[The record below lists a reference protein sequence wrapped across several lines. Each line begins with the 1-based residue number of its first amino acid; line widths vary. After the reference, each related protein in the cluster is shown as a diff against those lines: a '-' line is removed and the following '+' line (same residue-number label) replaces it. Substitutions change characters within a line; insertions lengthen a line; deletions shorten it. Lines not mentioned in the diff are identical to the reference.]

1 MQGFACLCRRYGYLV
16 SLFNVPAL
24 ASLLQREQ
32 FLARLLTEV
41 VLAYDALL
49 RLQFGYV
56 LILVVGHEVTYYAHV
71 VGSRRRVYHY
81 AVRIFRSHLH
91 RRVQC

>member
-1 MQGFACLCRRYGYLV
+1 MQGLACLCRRDSYLV
-16 SLFNVPAL
+16 GFFYVPAL

-32 FLARLLTEV
+32 FLVRLLAEV

-49 RLQFGYV
+49 RLQFGNV
-56 LILVVGHEVTYYAHV
+56 FILVVSHEVTYYAHV